1 MPTQQEIQQI
11 VDKQNG
17 VVVEPKRRNFYETYS
32 KLLPPKNNGY
42 KSSQSSSAKII

>member
-1 MPTQQEIQQI
+1 MPTQLEIQQI

-17 VVVEPKRRNFYETYS
+17 VVFEPKRRNYYETYS

>member
-17 VVVEPKRRNFYETYS
+17 VVVEPKRRNFYDIFS